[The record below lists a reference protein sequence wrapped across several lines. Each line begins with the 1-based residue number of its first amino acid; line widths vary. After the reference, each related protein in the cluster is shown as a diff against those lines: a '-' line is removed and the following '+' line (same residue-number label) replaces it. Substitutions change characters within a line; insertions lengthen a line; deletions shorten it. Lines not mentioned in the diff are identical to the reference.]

1 MYKLF
6 NILFFILV
14 FIFFLGVYKYYSS
27 TKNLKVKNFNRNN
40 IDKIINDKISELH
53 TLKNDTNNVILFNES
68 LTEDIKNDK
77 PRSFWN
83 LLKSK

>member
-53 TLKNDTNNVILFNES
+53 TLKNDTM
-68 LTEDIKNDK
+68 
-77 PRSFWN
+77 
-83 LLKSK
+83 LLVNYYNRQLPCSQMRELKQFPFYKL